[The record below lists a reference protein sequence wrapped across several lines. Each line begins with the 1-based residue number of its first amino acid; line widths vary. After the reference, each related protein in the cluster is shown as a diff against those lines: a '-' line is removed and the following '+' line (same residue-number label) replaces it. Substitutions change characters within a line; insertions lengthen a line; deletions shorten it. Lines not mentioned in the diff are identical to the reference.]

1 MIQDLTS
8 SQGNVNLTMA
18 PVEDLRRSTPQR
30 ARRLPSRFEVTRTLQ
45 HLGTAALVIALSVAC
60 YFAISRFFVES
71 VKVVGVSMAPTLAE
85 GGSYVLNRWAYHDQ
99 EPARLDVV
107 VLVDPGDHGFS
118 VKRIIATPGQ
128 SVHFKDGKV
137 LVNDKQIEEPYLASN
152 THTYTYSQ
160 AKEQLI
166 TLGAGQYFVLG
177 DNRLKSIDSRTYGAV
192 PRGNIIGKVMLR

>member
-1 MIQDLTS
+1 
-8 SQGNVNLTMA
+8 MA
-18 PVEDLRRSTPQR
+18 PVEDLRRSTPKR
-30 ARRLPSRFEVTRTLQ
+30 AQRLPSRFEVTRILQ

-71 VKVVGVSMAPTLAE
+71 VKVVGVSMTPTLAE
-85 GGSYVLNRWAYHDQ
+85 GGSYVLHRWAYHDQ

-137 LVNDKQIEEPYLASN
+137 LVNDKPIEEPYLASN
-152 THTYTYSQ
+152 THTYTYAQ

-192 PRGNIIGKVMLR
+192 PRTDIIGKVMLP